1 LSGRKR
7 HILVDTLG
15 LLIGVVVHS
24 GSIQDAHGARLVFE
38 SLQPSSQPS
47 SQPRFERLETIWAD
61 GAYGMYGGELARWV
75 KENYGWKL
83 EVVQKPPEQKGFVV
97 IKKRWVV
104 ERTFAWFGKC
114 RRLSKDYE
122 QNPRSSEAW
131 IRLAMIG
138 LMIRRL
144 A

>member
-1 LSGRKR
+1 M
-7 HILVDTLG
+7 DTLG
-15 LLIGVVVHS
+15 LLLGVVVHS
-24 GSIQDAHGARLVFE
+24 GAVQDAHGAKLVFQA
-38 SLQPSSQPS
+38 LQPQP
-47 SQPRFERLETIWAD
+47 QPRFERLETIWAD
-61 GAYGMYGGELARWV
+61 GAYGLYGGELAQWV

-97 IKKRWVV
+97 IKRRWVV
-104 ERTFAWFGKC
+104 ERTFAWLGKC

>member
-1 LSGRKR
+1 M
-7 HILVDTLG
+7 DTLG
-15 LLIGVVVHS
+15 LLIGVVVHA
-24 GSIQDAHGARLVFE
+24 GDIQDAHGAKLVFQ
-38 SLQPSSQPS
+38 SLQPQPQPQP
-47 SQPRFERLETIWAD
+47 QPRLERLKKIWAD
-61 GAYGMYGGELARWV
+61 GAYGMYGGELIEWA
-75 KENYGWKL
+75 KATCGWEL
-83 EVVQKPPEQKGFVV
+83 EIVEKPKEQKGFVV
-97 IKKRWVV
+97 VKKRWVV
-104 ERTFAWFGKC
+104 ERTFAWLGKC

>member
-1 LSGRKR
+1 
-7 HILVDTLG
+7 
-15 LLIGVVVHS
+15 
-24 GSIQDAHGARLVFE
+24 
-38 SLQPSSQPS
+38 
-47 SQPRFERLETIWAD
+47 
-61 GAYGMYGGELARWV
+61 MYGGELIQWV
-75 KENYGWKL
+75 QENYGWKL

-138 LMIRRL
+138 LMVRRL

>member
-1 LSGRKR
+1 M
-7 HILVDTLG
+7 DTLG
-15 LLIGVVVHS
+15 LLLGVVVHS
-24 GSIQDAHGARLVFE
+24 GAIQDAHGAKLLFQSFQSRPRL
-38 SLQPSSQPS
+38 
-47 SQPRFERLETIWAD
+47 ERLQTIWAD
-61 GAYGMYGGELARWV
+61 GAYGMYGGELVQWV
-75 KENYGWKL
+75 EENYGWKL
-83 EVVQKPPEQKGFVV
+83 EVVQKPPEQKGFIV

-104 ERTFAWFGKC
+104 ERTFAWLGKC

-138 LMIRRL
+138 LMVRRL

>member
-1 LSGRKR
+1 MTGRKR

-15 LLIGVVVHS
+15 LLLGVVVHS
-24 GSIQDAHGARLVFE
+24 GAIQDAHGAKLVFQ
-38 SLQPSSQPS
+38 SLQPQSLQP
-47 SQPRFERLETIWAD
+47 QPRLERLQTIWAD

-75 KENYGWKL
+75 KEHYGWNL
-83 EVVQKPPEQKGFVV
+83 EIVEKPPEQKGFVV

-104 ERTFAWFGKC
+104 ERTFAWLGKC

-122 QNPRSSEAW
+122 QNTRSSEAW
-131 IRLAMIG
+131 IRWAMIG

>member
-1 LSGRKR
+1 M
-7 HILVDTLG
+7 
-15 LLIGVVVHS
+15 GVVVHS
-24 GSIQDAHGARLVFE
+24 GAIQDAHGARLVFD
-38 SLQPSSQPS
+38 SLPQ
-47 SQPRFERLETIWAD
+47 SQPRLERLQTIWAD
-61 GAYGMYGGELARWV
+61 GAYGMYGGELIRWV
-75 KENYGWKL
+75 KEHYGWNL
-83 EVVQKPPEQKGFVV
+83 EIVEKPPEQKGFVV

-104 ERTFAWFGKC
+104 ERTFAWLGKC

-131 IRLAMIG
+131 IRVAMIG

>member
-1 LSGRKR
+1 MSGRKR

-38 SLQPSSQPS
+38 SLQPS